1 MPTFWLAPLGGR
13 GFAADLYAHR
23 SLVGSVGGCGHK
35 PELKSRAAL
44 AGGNLS
50 TGVTPAAQASGR
62 SLPLGAVGSGLLHR
76 GLVALGGVPLSAPY
90 DLLAGGIRDTEW
102 RKTTE
107 PQGSALR
114 RFATLPVCGRCAQNL
129 IRWLG

>member
-102 RKTTE
+102 RKTSRASGVGT
-107 PQGSALR
+107 SAFR
-114 RFATLPVCGRCAQNL
+114 YAPRMQSMRSKS
-129 IRWLG
+129 